1 MSKSSGTLNS
11 RCVGLWILLLSCC
24 LVETAHAKPRCE
36 VIFAPHVHSQTPPL
50 LPRRSEYEGEE
61 RGEYVDPVTR
71 TPWRVRYFNE
81 GEREAYRVRLS
92 AEGLFVDSLGRKMNS
107 RFDEEFLNF
116 DESLLVVDAKN
127 RWFVLPFEERGR
139 YHHSSLLAGAS
150 VRFAGMVAF
159 LDGRVRR
166 ISDTSGH
173 YRPESW
179 RILWLLRDLR
189 RRGADLSQIEVSGR
203 GASELGGSPYLR
215 THEVRDL
222 FLY

>member
-1 MSKSSGTLNS
+1 MKKCGSAIRG
-11 RCVGLWILLLSCC
+11 RVFGLIVLMLSCWIA
-24 LVETAHAKPRCE
+24 EDAFSKPRCE
-36 VIFAPHVHSQTPPL
+36 VIFVPHVHSQVPPL
-50 LPRRSEYEGEE
+50 LPRRAEYEGEE

-71 TPWRVRYFNE
+71 APWRVRYFNE
-81 GEREAYRVRLS
+81 LEREAYRVRMN

-107 RFDEEFLNF
+107 RFDEEFLSF
-116 DESLLVVDAKN
+116 EDSLLVVDSQN

-179 RILWLLRDLR
+179 RILWLLRDLK

-215 THEVRDL
+215 THEVRDM

>member
-1 MSKSSGTLNS
+1 MKEFESAIRGRSL
-11 RCVGLWILLLSCC
+11 GLLIVLLSCW
-24 LVETAHAKPRCE
+24 LMEDASSKPRCE
-36 VIFAPHVHSQTPPL
+36 VIFASHVHSQAPPL
-50 LPRRSEYEGEE
+50 LPRRSQYEGED

-71 TPWRVRYFNE
+71 APWRVRYFNE
-81 GEREAYRVRLS
+81 MEREAYRVRLN
-92 AEGLFVDSLGRKMNS
+92 AEGLFLDSLGLKMNS
-107 RFDEEFLNF
+107 RFDEESLSF
-116 DESLLVVDAKN
+116 DESLLVVDARN

-189 RRGADLSQIEVSGR
+189 RRGANLSQIEVSGR

-215 THEVRDL
+215 THEVKDM